1 MLKRFR
7 RAQPT
12 SEPELQSLTPKKLEF
27 PTVRTGRALLSST
40 NRQELVSKIKRLFSV
55 TEPVWNQHYLYAIEQ
70 FAELVQEVPASEI
83 HHHSEAGGL
92 IDHTLE
98 ALHAGVRISQGY
110 ILPPNAEPESIAE
123 SADRW
128 RFAAFIAILGHDIGK
143 IVTDIEVVYRKQGS
157 SFERWHPWYGNL
169 PPGAEYQYRFKK
181 KIENSR
187 LAKTLHEKSGM
198 SLLPRL
204 LTKEAAEWIFTDLEL
219 VSQLFSTISHSSFG
233 GHVISE
239 IVRAAD
245 GASVSQNL
253 GARTGRKTD
262 HSSAVPLHEKF
273 IVSLRKLIS
282 DGTLKR
288 NRPGAT
294 IWTTDNDTWAVS
306 KTAME
311 AVRAQLINEG
321 HSGIPKSVVTM
332 FGILKDHDCIVQNGE
347 EDSIWFAEVNDH
359 AKNWQQKL
367 TFLRFKNEIIWPTSQ
382 PDLFDG
388 TITPIDRQG
397 NPLAEQPIEPSQP
410 GSTEPVSDQEAI
422 GLKLEM
428 KNIQEVTAN
437 ITVPQ
442 PAKQKVEQPA
452 TKKTPKQPVPA
463 EKTAESTSKPQD
475 ITPANAGVSSE
486 VAVAQWKTKRDIQED
501 ILKETDFFNWLLRG
515 ISRRNIRVNEPK
527 APVHILENHVA
538 LVTPAIFNL
547 FLDKNALKKRLYEKR
562 AGDKRIYTVLQR
574 EIEQLDIHQKGMNGQ
589 NIVTVTVE
597 GPRSSS
603 ELKVYLLNRKCFPS
617 LSSFSPNP
625 AIKIF
630 L

>member
-1 MLKRFR
+1 
-7 RAQPT
+7 
-12 SEPELQSLTPKKLEF
+12 
-27 PTVRTGRALLSST
+27 
-40 NRQELVSKIKRLFSV
+40 
-55 TEPVWNQHYLYAIEQ
+55 
-70 FAELVQEVPASEI
+70 
-83 HHHSEAGGL
+83 
-92 IDHTLE
+92 
-98 ALHAGVRISQGY
+98 
-110 ILPPNAEPESIAE
+110 
-123 SADRW
+123 
-128 RFAAFIAILGHDIGK
+128 
-143 IVTDIEVVYRKQGS
+143 
-157 SFERWHPWYGNL
+157 
-169 PPGAEYQYRFKK
+169 
-181 KIENSR
+181 
-187 LAKTLHEKSGM
+187 
-198 SLLPRL
+198 
-204 LTKEAAEWIFTDLEL
+204 
-219 VSQLFSTISHSSFG
+219 
-233 GHVISE
+233 
-239 IVRAAD
+239 
-245 GASVSQNL
+245 
-253 GARTGRKTD
+253 
-262 HSSAVPLHEKF
+262 
-273 IVSLRKLIS
+273 
-282 DGTLKR
+282 
-288 NRPGAT
+288 
-294 IWTTDNDTWAVS
+294 
-306 KTAME
+306 
-311 AVRAQLINEG
+311 
-321 HSGIPKSVVTM
+321 M

-442 PAKQKVEQPA
+442 PAKQKVGPPA
-452 TKKTPKQPVPA
+452 TKTTPKQSVPA

-475 ITPANAGVSSE
+475 STPANAGVSSE

-527 APVHILENHVA
+527 APVHILENHIA

-589 NIVTVTVE
+589 NIVTVTVK

-603 ELKVYLLNRKCFPS
+603 ELKVYLLNRTCFPS
-617 LSSFSPNP
+617 LIGFSPNP